1 MKKLLIVTSRDNIS
15 NFGILY
21 TEKNKE
27 IGKKRKMYEIYK
39 IHTDVE
45 FQGFD
50 DNEKFNPIVVL
61 LDSNSLI

>member
-1 MKKLLIVTSRDNIS
+1 
-15 NFGILY
+15 
-21 TEKNKE
+21 
-27 IGKKRKMYEIYK
+27 MYEIYK